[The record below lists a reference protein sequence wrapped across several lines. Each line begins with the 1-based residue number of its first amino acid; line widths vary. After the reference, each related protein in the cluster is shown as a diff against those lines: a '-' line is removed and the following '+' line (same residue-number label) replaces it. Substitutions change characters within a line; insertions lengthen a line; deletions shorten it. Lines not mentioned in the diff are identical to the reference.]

1 MIPAHRGDSG
11 PSPRV
16 PAVACR
22 RDRSSRSWGSICAGG
37 GSVPALAQFGA
48 TTTTLFAPGSGGRR
62 GATLGPR
69 LAGKGWE
76 WKGSAPKK
84 SRSKHTSASLS
95 LPGEPPQ
102 SVLKTNCGAPGVTHK
117 KLYPPIPLH
126 VDVVGPVHHHFGE
139 GDKCAP
145 LSRSEGI
152 SENPRT
158 PMTSEDGLRRPSSP
172 QLITQRSRVEIPSP
186 RREKQQV
193 TKGAGFEAP
202 FSIWR

>member
-1 MIPAHRGDSG
+1 MGMEGECSEEESQVKAHFGLV
-11 PSPRV
+11 V
-16 PAVACR
+16 PA
-22 RDRSSRSWGSICAGG
+22 
-37 GSVPALAQFGA
+37 
-48 TTTTLFAPGSGGRR
+48 R
-62 GATLGPR
+62 GA
-69 LAGKGWE
+69 
-76 WKGSAPKK
+76 
-84 SRSKHTSASLS
+84 ASIGL
-95 LPGEPPQ
+95 ENQ
-102 SVLKTNCGAPGVTHK
+102 CGAPGVTHK

-193 TKGAGFEAP
+193 TKGAGFQAP